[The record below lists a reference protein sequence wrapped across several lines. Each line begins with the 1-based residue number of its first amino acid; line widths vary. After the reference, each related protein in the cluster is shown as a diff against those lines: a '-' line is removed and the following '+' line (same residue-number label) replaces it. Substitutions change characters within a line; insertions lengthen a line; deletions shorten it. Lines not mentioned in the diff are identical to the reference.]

1 MTKSSDQ
8 VDKLLAVMDGKEMS
22 VVEMVQRLGP
32 EHRTYFR
39 RNYLDPAL
47 EKELI
52 ERTIPDKP
60 TSSKQKYRK
69 VKQYREWMVWAGSPP
84 TPSITQCCTDA
95 L

>member
-22 VVEMVQRLGP
+22 VVEMMRRLGL

-47 EKELI
+47 EKGLI
-52 ERTIPDKP
+52 ERTIHNKP

-69 VKQYREWMVWAGSPP
+69 VKQ
-84 TPSITQCCTDA
+84 
-95 L
+95 

>member
-22 VVEMVQRLGP
+22 VVEMMRRLGL

-47 EKELI
+47 EKGLI
-52 ERTIPDKP
+52 ERTIPNKP

-69 VKQYREWMVWAGSPP
+69 VKQ
-84 TPSITQCCTDA
+84 
-95 L
+95 